1 MARNNK
7 YKNIYNKYS
16 DELYQMIFF
25 ITKSNKETEEIL
37 VEVFED
43 VFADINMF
51 LNIEKK
57 VEWLTKKTKQ
67 KIIEVLRR
75 EKKYFYFN
83 EYNQEKHMNVI
94 NMKDITENQFE
105 TIMMQIKI
113 EERYVIYSLFYQGM
127 NIRECA
133 EELMVEEYVIKRM
146 INKLQNKIDI
156 ERGKYK

>member
-37 VEVFED
+37 VAVFED